1 MRRGRTSP
9 VLPTGWTVLSIPVIA
24 RARHSA
30 LSETLYMIDGPLA
43 APAEMIVLT
52 LPDGSTREVPQ
63 GTLGRDVVATI
74 GARLLQASVAVAV
87 DGEVQDLMTPL
98 RRSGAFVVITDKDP
112 RALAVLRHSGA
123 HILATAVRR
132 LRPDAHIGFGPA
144 IDDGFYY
151 DFEVAKPFTPDDLTA
166 FEAEMKK
173 IIAEKLPFVREEVS
187 LSEARKRFVDD
198 PLKLERLD
206 DFEGSDEIISTYT
219 DGPFVDLC
227 RGPHVQD
234 TSYLKHFKLLS
245 IAGAYWRGDVKR
257 QMLQRIYATAFFKK
271 DELDAHLHR
280 MEEAKKRDHRVLGRQ
295 LDLFQ
300 LFSVAPGATFWT
312 PKGTTLYNTLEGFVR
327 ERQQEAFKEIKTPL
341 LYNKALWQQSGHW
354 GKYRENMFLVL
365 DNETG
370 EHDMSLKPMNCP
382 SHHLYFASHK
392 HSYRDLPMRYVTFD
406 VLHRNE
412 LSGALSGLT
421 RVRQFAQDDCH
432 VYLREDQIA
441 DEVQFLMN
449 FILGYYETFGLTARL
464 KFATRPEQRIGSDE
478 LWDRAE
484 AALRAALESTGR
496 DYEMKEG
503 DGAFY
508 GPKIDFDVTDS
519 IGRAWQLGTI
529 QLDYN
534 APERF
539 DLSYTGEDNTA
550 HRPVVI
556 HRAVSG
562 SFERFIAILI
572 EHFAGAFPVWLSP
585 EQVRV
590 IPIASDFNP
599 QSEALVARMK
609 ALGVRATLD
618 ARNETLN
625 YRIRDGEMQKV
636 PYMCVIGR
644 REAEENTVA
653 LRTRGAGTKQ
663 DVLTVDAFLAR
674 VTDEIR
680 TRALVPAA
688 PAAAV
693 ASESENVA

>member
-1 MRRGRTSP
+1 
-9 VLPTGWTVLSIPVIA
+9 
-24 RARHSA
+24 
-30 LSETLYMIDGPLA
+30 MIDGPH

-52 LPDGSTREVPQ
+52 LPDGSTREVAA
-63 GTLGRDVVATI
+63 GTIGRDVVATI
-74 GARLLQASVAVAV
+74 GARLLQASIAVAV
-87 DGEVQDLMTPL
+87 DGEVVDLMTPL
-98 RRSGAFVVITDKDP
+98 RASGAFVVITDKDP

-123 HILATAVRR
+123 HVLATAVRR
-132 LRPDAHIGFGPA
+132 LRPDAKIGFGPA

-151 DFEVAKPFTPDDLTA
+151 DFEVEKPFTPDDLAA
-166 FEAEMKK
+166 FEAEMRKV
-173 IIAEKLPFVREEVS
+173 IAEKYPFVREEVS
-187 LSEARKRFVDD
+187 LAEARVRFVDD

-219 DGPFVDLC
+219 DGPFIDLC
-227 RGPHVQD
+227 RGPHIQD

-271 DELDAHLHR
+271 EELEAHLHN
-280 MEEAKKRDHRVLGRQ
+280 MEEAKKRDHRVLGKA

-300 LFSVAPGATFWT
+300 LFPVAPGGVFWT
-312 PKGTTLYNTLEGFVR
+312 PKGTTLYNTLESFVR

-341 LYNKALWQQSGHW
+341 LYNKALWEQSGHW

-365 DNETG
+365 DTETG

-496 DYEMKEG
+496 AYEMKEG

-572 EHFAGAFPVWLSP
+572 EHFAGAFPVWLAP
-585 EQVRV
+585 EQVRI
-590 IPIASDFNP
+590 IPVASDYNAHAE
-599 QSEALVARMK
+599 QLLAELKSS
-609 ALGVRATLD
+609 GVRATLD
-618 ARNETLN
+618 VRNETLN
-625 YRIRDGEMQKV
+625 YRIREGEVQKV

-644 REAEENTVA
+644 REAEERTVA
-653 LRTRGAGTKQ
+653 LRTRGAGSKQ
-663 DVLTVDAFLAR
+663 DVMPQSAFLAR
-674 VTDEIR
+674 VLDEIR
-680 TRALVPAA
+680 TRALVPASPSAAPEQGAAGA
-688 PAAAV
+688 PAA
-693 ASESENVA
+693 

>member
-1 MRRGRTSP
+1 MTAGSQ
-9 VLPTGWTVLSIPVIA
+9 
-24 RARHSA
+24 SA
-30 LSETLYMIDGPLA
+30 ADA
-43 APAEMIVLT
+43 APHAHIVLT
-52 LPDGSTREVPQ
+52 LPDGSTREVPP
-63 GTLGRDVVATI
+63 GTLARDVVGSI
-74 GARLLQASVAVAV
+74 GARLLQASLAVAV
-87 DGEVQDLMTPL
+87 DGEVLDLMTPL
-98 RRSGAFVVITDKDP
+98 RASGSFVVITEKDP
-112 RALAVLRHSGA
+112 RAVQVLRHSGA

-132 LRPDAHIGFGPA
+132 LRPDAKIGFGPA

-151 DFEVAKPFTPDDLTA
+151 DFEVEKPFTPEDLAA

-173 IIAEKLPFVREEVS
+173 VVAEKYPFLREEVS
-187 LSEARKRFVDD
+187 LSEARVRFADD

-206 DFEGSDEIISTYT
+206 DFEGSDEVISTYT
-219 DGPFVDLC
+219 DGPFIDLC
-227 RGPHVQD
+227 RGPHVPD
-234 TSYLKHFKLLS
+234 TSYLKHFKLLTT
-245 IAGAYWRGDVKR
+245 AGAYWRGDVKR

-271 DELDAHLHR
+271 DDLEQHLHNL
-280 MEEAKKRDHRVLGRQ
+280 EEAKKRDHRVLGKA

-300 LFSVAPGATFWT
+300 LFPVAPGAVFWT
-312 PKGTTLYNTLEGFVR
+312 PKGTTLYNTLEAFVR

-341 LYNKALWQQSGHW
+341 LYNKALWEQSGHW
-354 GKYRENMFLVL
+354 GKYKENMFLVL
-365 DNETG
+365 DSETG

-382 SHHLYFASHK
+382 SHHLYFASSK

-441 DEVQFLMN
+441 DEVKFLMD
-449 FILGYYETFGLTARL
+449 FILGYYDTFGLTAKL
-464 KFATRPEQRIGSDE
+464 KFATRPEQRIGSDA

-484 AALRAALESTGR
+484 AALRAALDSTGR
-496 DYEMKEG
+496 PYEMKEG

-508 GPKIDFDVTDS
+508 GPKIDFDVMDS

-539 DLSYTGEDNTA
+539 DLTYTGDDNA
-550 HRPVVI
+550 PHRPVVI

-572 EHFAGAFPVWLSP
+572 EHFAGVFPVWLSP

-590 IPIASDFNP
+590 IPIAIDYNEHA
-599 QSEALVARMK
+599 EALVARMK
-609 ALGVRATLD
+609 AAGIRATLD

-625 YRIRDGEMQKV
+625 YRVREGEVNKV

-644 REAEENTVA
+644 READEHTVA
-653 LRTRGAGTKQ
+653 LRSRGAGKKQ
-663 DVLTVDAFLAR
+663 DIMSADAFIAR
-674 VTDEIR
+674 VLHEIADR
-680 TRALVPAA
+680 TLAIPDDVV
-688 PAAAV
+688 AAAADAAV
-693 ASESENVA
+693 QPESTT

>member
-1 MRRGRTSP
+1 
-9 VLPTGWTVLSIPVIA
+9 
-24 RARHSA
+24 
-30 LSETLYMIDGPLA
+30 
-43 APAEMIVLT
+43 MIVLT
-52 LPDGSTREVPQ
+52 LPDGSTREVPS

-74 GARLLQASVAVAV
+74 GARLLQASIAVAV

-123 HILATAVRR
+123 HVLATAVRR
-132 LRPDAHIGFGPA
+132 LRPDAKIGFGPA

-151 DFEVAKPFTPDDLTA
+151 DFEVDRPFTPEDLAA

-173 IIAEKLPFVREEVS
+173 VAAEKFPFVREEVS
-187 LSEARKRFVDD
+187 LAEARSRFVDD

-206 DFEGSDEIISTYT
+206 DFEGSDEVISTYT
-219 DGPFVDLC
+219 DGPFIDLC
-227 RGPHVQD
+227 RGPHVPD
-234 TSYLKHFKLLS
+234 TSYLKHFKLLTT
-245 IAGAYWRGDVKR
+245 AGAYWRGDVKR

-271 DELDAHLHR
+271 DELDAHLHNL
-280 MEEAKKRDHRVLGRQ
+280 EEAKKRDHRVLGKS

-300 LFSVAPGATFWT
+300 LFSVAPGAVFWT
-312 PKGTTLYNTLEGFVR
+312 PKGTTLYNTLEAFVR
-327 ERQQEAFKEIKTPL
+327 ERQQEAFREIKTPL
-341 LYNKALWQQSGHW
+341 LYNKALWEQSGHW

-441 DEVQFLMN
+441 DEVQFLMT
-449 FILGYYETFGLTARL
+449 FILSYYETFGLTARL

-484 AALRAALESTGR
+484 GALRAALESTGR
-496 DYEMKEG
+496 PYELKEG

-572 EHFAGAFPVWLSP
+572 EHFAGAFPVWLAP

-590 IPIASDFNP
+590 IPVASDYNGAAE
-599 QSEALVARMK
+599 SLVALLK
-609 ALGVRATLD
+609 STGVRATLD

-625 YRIRDGEMQKV
+625 YRIREGEVQKV

-653 LRTRGAGTKQ
+653 LRTRGAGKKQ
-663 DVLTVDAFLAR
+663 DVMPVAAFVARLTE
-674 VTDEIR
+674 EIL
-680 TRALVPAA
+680 TRALVPSAEGA
-688 PAAAV
+688 SPAAAE
-693 ASESENVA
+693 AAPETAA

>member
-1 MRRGRTSP
+1 MSGP
-9 VLPTGWTVLSIPVIA
+9 AVA
-24 RARHSA
+24 SA
-30 LSETLYMIDGPLA
+30 PDS
-43 APAEMIVLT
+43 IVLT
-52 LPDGSTREVPQ
+52 LPDGQTREVPA
-63 GTLGRDVVATI
+63 GTLAREVVGAI
-74 GARLLQASVAVAV
+74 GARLLSAAVAVAV
-87 DGEVQDLMTPL
+87 DGEVQDLVTPL
-98 RRSGAFVVITDKDP
+98 RRSGQFVVLTDKDP

-151 DFEVAKPFTPDDLTA
+151 DFEVERPFTPEDLAA
-166 FEAEMKK
+166 FEAEMRKVVQ
-173 IIAEKLPFVREEVS
+173 EKYPFVREEVT
-187 LSEARKRFVDD
+187 LEEARARFAGD
-198 PLKLERLD
+198 PLKLERLA
-206 DFEGSDEIISTYT
+206 DFEGTDEVISVYT

-234 TSYLKHFKLLS
+234 TGWLKHFKLLAT
-245 IAGAYWRGDVKR
+245 AGAYWRGDVTR
-257 QMLQRIYATAFFKK
+257 QMLQRIYATAFWKK
-271 DELDAHLHR
+271 DELEAHLHNL
-280 MEEAKKRDHRVLGRQ
+280 EEAKKRDHRVLGKS
-295 LDLFQ
+295 LGLFQ
-300 LFSVAPGATFWT
+300 MFPVAPGAAFWT
-312 PKGTTLYNTLEGFVR
+312 PKGTTLYNTLEAFVR
-327 ERQQEAFKEIKTPL
+327 ERQQGAFQEIKTPL
-341 LYNKALWQQSGHW
+341 IYNKKLWEQSGHW
-354 GKYRENMFLVL
+354 GKYKENMFLVL
-365 DNETG
+365 DSETN

-382 SHHLYFASHK
+382 SHHVLYASEK
-392 HSYRDLPMRYVTFD
+392 HSYRELPVRYVTFD

-441 DEVQFLMN
+441 DEVKFLMD
-449 FILGYYETFGLTARL
+449 FILSYYDTFGLEATL
-464 KFATRPEQRIGSDE
+464 KFATRPEQRIGSDA

-484 AALRAALESTGR
+484 GALRAALESTGR
-496 DYEMKEG
+496 PYELKEG

-539 DLSYTGEDNTA
+539 DLSYTGEDNA
-550 HRPVVI
+550 PHRPVVI

-572 EHFAGAFPVWLSP
+572 EHFAGAFPVWLAP

-590 IPIASDFNP
+590 IPIAIDYNEHAAAFV
-599 QSEALVARMK
+599 QRLQD
-609 ALGVRATLD
+609 LGMRATLD

-625 YRIRDGEMQKV
+625 YRVREGEVEKV

-644 REAEENTVA
+644 REAEEHTVA
-653 LRTRGAGTKQ
+653 LRTRGAGKKQ
-663 DVLTVDAFLAR
+663 DVMTQDAFVTR
-674 VTDEIR
+674 VLEEIR
-680 TRALVPAA
+680 TRALAPAVAEPAEA
-688 PAAAV
+688 PAAAN
-693 ASESENVA
+693 AEPAA